1 MSIAK
6 SVILI
11 KLNWFELLM
20 RQRGRKNNE
29 GRGGDS
35 VGGSEEAWRNEDIGR
50 GGRGEVDGV
59 KIGVMEGNDVVKRSR
74 EGNVRRHEQK
84 RRG

>member
-11 KLNWFELLM
+11 KLNWIELLM
-20 RQRGRKNNE
+20 RQRGRKKNE
-29 GRGGDS
+29 SRGGDS
-35 VGGSEEAWRNEDIGR
+35 VGGGEEARRNEDIGR
-50 GGRGEVDGV
+50 RGRREVDGV
-59 KIGVMEGNDVVKRSR
+59 KMGVMEGNDVVERSR